1 MKVHARRFLTET
13 DAGDA
18 VCVEVRL
25 VLTPAEEA
33 DLLASYDPQSATS
46 PPAADCRAVAR
57 PIADALLTLP
67 PLVIL

>member
-1 MKVHARRFLTET
+1 MKVQARRFLTET
-13 DAGDA
+13 PDGDA
-18 VCVEVRL
+18 LCVAVHL

-57 PIADALLTLP
+57 PIAAAIAALEP
-67 PLVIL
+67 V